1 MFCTHTT
8 THKPRESGKER
19 NHEQEPPGKRGLMAT
34 SFPLY
39 VSNDRVRLF
48 EAFKAKHGRNTSKK
62 ILNLI
67 EADMKESQAS
77 RD

>member
-1 MFCTHTT
+1 MI
-8 THKPRESGKER
+8 S
-19 NHEQEPPGKRGLMAT
+19 

-39 VSNDRVRLF
+39 ISRDRVRLF

-67 EADMKESQAS
+67 EEDMKKAQKRNDGTA
-77 RD
+77 

>member
-1 MFCTHTT
+1 
-8 THKPRESGKER
+8 
-19 NHEQEPPGKRGLMAT
+19 MAT

-67 EADMKESQAS
+67 EDDMKENPAS

>member
-1 MFCTHTT
+1 
-8 THKPRESGKER
+8 
-19 NHEQEPPGKRGLMAT
+19 MAT

-48 EAFKAKHGRNTSKK
+48 EAFKERHGRNTSKK

-67 EADMKESQAS
+67 EADMKENPAS

>member
-1 MFCTHTT
+1 
-8 THKPRESGKER
+8 
-19 NHEQEPPGKRGLMAT
+19 MAT